1 MPGPVRYWEE
11 LELGRVYPI
20 GAYEFTEEAIV
31 AFGRQFDP
39 QLFHID
45 REAAQA
51 SMFGGLIASGWH
63 ICSAMMRLLVD
74 NFGHPETSMGGAGL
88 QDIRWHRP
96 VRPGD
101 RLTASVKI
109 VEKKPLSSR
118 ADVGLVFKDY
128 EAVNQHGDVA
138 MTMQG
143 REFIRRRP
151 AGAGESVMAQQAVK
165 GIDHA
170 VVVVNDIDQ
179 AERAWKRLGFDV
191 QPRGFHTRLG
201 TANHLMI
208 FGDNYFELI
217 GVVEP
222 NQFNAERREMLKN
235 KGEGLANAAL
245 RTDGADIAHK
255 AWTEAGLEPDAVLDF
270 DREVEISGRKER
282 AAFRTVRLGTR
293 RAKLLGYFVCEHRTP
308 QFVYRPEWAR
318 HPNGVKALA
327 GAVVIAENPFLDEDY
342 VTRVFGAGQVKR
354 EDGDLLVESGGTPIR
369 FMTRARFEACHPGV
383 KPGRTDDHPALLR
396 FAVADP
402 QATAAVL
409 SANGLAYARP
419 MDGRVIVSA
428 QDATGVCV
436 EFVKG

>member
-20 GAYEFTEEAIV
+20 GVYDFTEEAILD
-31 AFGRQFDP
+31 FGRRFDP
-39 QLFHID
+39 QPFHVD
-45 REAAQA
+45 AEAAKD
-51 SMFGGLIASGWH
+51 SLFGGLIASGWH

-74 NFGHPETSMGGAGL
+74 NFGNPETSMGGAGL
-88 QDIRWHRP
+88 HDIRWIVP

-101 RLTASVKI
+101 RLTASVRI
-109 VEKKPLSSR
+109 VEKKALSSR
-118 ADVGLVFKDY
+118 ADVGLVFKNY
-128 EAVNQHGDVA
+128 EAFNQRGELA

-151 AGAGESVMAQQAVK
+151 GGSGERSMAEAVK
-165 GIDHA
+165 GIDHV

-179 AERAWKRLGFDV
+179 AESAWTRLGFAP

-201 TANHLMI
+201 TANHLMV
-208 FGDNYFELI
+208 FGDNYFELL

-222 NQFNAERREMLKN
+222 NEFNAPRRELLKN
-235 KGEGLANAAL
+235 GGEGLANAAL
-245 RTDGADIAHK
+245 RTDSADVAHK
-255 AWTEAGLEPDAVLDF
+255 AWTEAGLQPDAVLDF
-270 DREVEISGRKER
+270 GREVEISGRKEQ

-327 GAVVIAENPFLDEDY
+327 GAVVVAEDPFLDEDY
-342 VTRVFGAGQVKR
+342 VTRVFGASSVR
-354 EDGDLLVESGGTPIR
+354 RVDGDLLVESGGTPIR
-369 FMTRARFEACHPGV
+369 FMMRERFEEQHPGV
-383 KPGRTDDHPALLR
+383 KLGRTGDHPALLR
-396 FAVADP
+396 FTVPDP
-402 QATAAVL
+402 MATAALL
-409 SANGLAYARP
+409 SANGVGYARP
-419 MDGRVIVSA
+419 ADGRVIVSA
-428 QDATGVCV
+428 KDATGVCV

>member
-1 MPGPVRYWEE
+1 MPGPLRYWEE

-20 GAYEFTEEAIV
+20 GVYDFTEEAV
-31 AFGRQFDP
+31 VEFGRQFDP
-39 QLFHID
+39 QPFHVD
-45 REAAQA
+45 RDAAAA

-63 ICSAMMRLLVD
+63 VCAAMMRLLVD

-88 QDIRWHRP
+88 HDIRWLLP

-101 RLTASVKI
+101 RLTASVRI
-109 VEKKPLSSR
+109 VEKKELSSR

-128 EAVNQHGDVA
+128 EVVNQHGELA

-151 AGAGESVMAQQAVK
+151 AGAAESVMAQAVK

-179 AERAWKRLGFDV
+179 AERAWRRLGFQV

-208 FGDNYFELI
+208 FADNYFELI

-222 NQFNAERREMLKN
+222 NPFNAERRELLK
-235 KGEGLANAAL
+235 KGEGLVNAAL
-245 RTDGADIAHK
+245 RTDGADVAHA
-255 AWTEAGLEPDAVLDF
+255 AWTEAGLQPDAVLEF
-270 DREVEISGRKER
+270 GREVDISGRKEH

-308 QFVYRPEWAR
+308 QFVYRPEWAT
-318 HPNGVKALA
+318 HPNGVNALA
-327 GAVVIAENPFLDEDY
+327 GAVVIAADPFLDEDY
-342 VTRVFGAGQVKR
+342 VTRVFGPSSVKR
-354 EDGDLLVESGGTPIR
+354 DGDDLLVESGGTPIR
-369 FMTRARFEACHPGV
+369 FVTRARFEAQHPGV
-383 KPGRTDDHPALLR
+383 QPGRTDDHPALLR
-396 FAVADP
+396 FTVADP
-402 QATAAVL
+402 QAAAALL

-419 MDGRVIVSA
+419 ADGRVIVSA
-428 QDATGVCV
+428 KDASGVCV

>member
-1 MPGPVRYWEE
+1 MPGPLRYWEE

-20 GAYEFTEEAIV
+20 GVYDFTAEAIV

-39 QLFHID
+39 QPFHLD
-45 REAAQA
+45 AEAAK
-51 SMFGGLIASGWH
+51 SSIFGGLVASGWH

-74 NFGHPETSMGGAGL
+74 NFGHPQTSMGGAGL
-88 QDIRWHRP
+88 HDIRWHRP

-101 RLTASVKI
+101 QLTASVKI

-118 ADVGLVFKDY
+118 ADVGLVFKNY
-128 EAVNQHGDVA
+128 EAFNQHGELA
-138 MTMQG
+138 LTMQG

-151 AGAGESVMAQQAVK
+151 AGAGENGMAEAVK
-165 GIDHA
+165 GIDH
-170 VVVVNDIDQ
+170 VVVVVSDIAK
-179 AERAWKRLGFDV
+179 AERTWQRLGFAV
-191 QPRGFHTRLG
+191 QPRGFHKKLG

-222 NQFNAERREMLKN
+222 NEFNASRREMLAKS
-235 KGEGLANAAL
+235 GEGLANAAL
-245 RTDGADIAHK
+245 RTDSADVAHK
-255 AWTEAGLEPDAVLDF
+255 TWTDADLQPDAVLEF

-282 AAFRTVRLGTR
+282 AAFRTVRLGTK

-308 QFVYRPEWAR
+308 QFVYRPEWAQ

-327 GAVVIAENPFLDEDY
+327 GAVVIAEDPFLDEDY
-342 VTRVFGAGQVKR
+342 VTRVFGAKSVKR
-354 EDGDLLVESGGTPIR
+354 IGGDLLVESGGTPIR
-369 FMTRARFEACHPGV
+369 FMTRARFEQHHPGV
-383 KPGRTDDHPALLR
+383 KPVRSDDHPALLR

-402 QATAAVL
+402 MATAALL
-409 SANGLAYARP
+409 SANGLGYARP
-419 MDGRVIVSA
+419 ADGRIIVSA
-428 QDATGVCV
+428 KDATGVCV

>member
-1 MPGPVRYWEE
+1 MPGPLRYWEE

-20 GAYEFTEEAIV
+20 GVYDFTEQAIV
-31 AFGRQFDP
+31 EFGRQFDP
-39 QLFHID
+39 QPFHLD
-45 REAAQA
+45 AEAAKD
-51 SMFGGLIASGWH
+51 SIFGGLVASGWH

-88 QDIRWHRP
+88 HDIRWHRP

-118 ADVGLVFKDY
+118 ADVGLVFKNY
-128 EAVNQHGDVA
+128 EAFNQRGELA
-138 MTMQG
+138 LTMQG

-151 AGAGESVMAQQAVK
+151 AGAGESGMAEAVK
-165 GIDHA
+165 GIDH
-170 VVVVNDIDQ
+170 VVVVVKDIGQ
-179 AERAWKRLGFDV
+179 AETAWQRLGFAV
-191 QPRGFHTRLG
+191 QPRGFHSRLG

-222 NQFNAERREMLKN
+222 NEFNASRREMLAKS
-235 KGEGLANAAL
+235 GEGLANAAL
-245 RTDGADIAHK
+245 RTDSADVAHK
-255 AWTEAGLEPDAVLDF
+255 AWTDAGLQPDQVLEF

-282 AAFRTVRLGTR
+282 AAFRTVRLGTK

-308 QFVYRPEWAR
+308 QFVYRPEWAQ

-327 GAVVIAENPFLDEDY
+327 GAVVIAEDPFLDEDY
-342 VTRVFGAGQVKR
+342 VTRVFGAPSVKR
-354 EDGDLLVESGGTPIR
+354 VDGDLLVESGGTPIR
-369 FMTRARFEACHPGV
+369 FMTRARFEQHYPGV
-383 KPGRTDDHPALLR
+383 QPVRSDDHPALLR
-396 FAVADP
+396 FTVPDP
-402 QATAAVL
+402 MATAALL
-409 SANGLAYARP
+409 SANGLGYARP
-419 MDGRVIVSA
+419 ADGRIIVSA
-428 QDATGVCV
+428 RDATGVCV

>member
-1 MPGPVRYWEE
+1 VSGPLRYWEE

-20 GAYEFTEEAIV
+20 GVYDFTEEAIV
-31 AFGRQFDP
+31 EFGRQFDP
-39 QLFHID
+39 QPFHID
-45 REAAQA
+45 REAAKV

-74 NFGHPETSMGGAGL
+74 NFSHPEASMGGAGL
-88 QDIRWHRP
+88 HDICWHRP

-101 RLTASVKI
+101 RLTASVRI

-128 EAVNQHGDVA
+128 EAFNQHGELA
-138 MTMQG
+138 LTMQG
-143 REFIRRRP
+143 REFIRRNP
-151 AGAGESVMAQQAVK
+151 SGAGESAMAEAVK
-165 GIDHA
+165 GIDH
-170 VVVVNDIDQ
+170 VVVVVKDIDQ
-179 AERAWKRLGFDV
+179 AETAWKRLGFAV
-191 QPRGFHTRLG
+191 QPRGFHSRLG

-222 NQFNAERREMLKN
+222 NEFNTARREMLAKS
-235 KGEGLANAAL
+235 GEGLANAAL
-245 RTDGADIAHK
+245 RTDSADVAHK
-255 AWTEAGLEPDAVLDF
+255 AWTEAGLQPDAVLEF

-282 AAFRTVRLGTR
+282 AAFRTVRLGTK

-308 QFVYRPEWAR
+308 QFVYRPEWAQ

-327 GAVVIAENPFLDEDY
+327 GAVVIAEDPFLDEDY
-342 VTRVFGAGQVKR
+342 VTRVFGAKSVKR

-369 FMTRARFEACHPGV
+369 FMTRARFEQHHPGV
-383 KPGRTDDHPALLR
+383 KPVRSDDHPALLR
-396 FAVADP
+396 FAVTDP
-402 QATAAVL
+402 MATAALL
-409 SANGLAYARP
+409 SANGLGYSRP
-419 MDGRVIVSA
+419 ADGRIIVSA
-428 QDATGVCV
+428 KDTTGVCV

>member
-1 MPGPVRYWEE
+1 MPGPLRYWEE
-11 LELGRVYPI
+11 LELGRVYSI
-20 GAYEFTEEAIV
+20 GVYDFTEAAVVE
-31 AFGRQFDP
+31 FGHQFDP
-39 QLFHID
+39 QPFHVD
-45 REAAQA
+45 SDAAQA

-74 NFGHPETSMGGAGL
+74 NFSHPDTSMGGAGL
-88 QDIRWHRP
+88 HDIRWHRP

-109 VEKKPLSSR
+109 VEKKTLSSR
-118 ADVGLVFKDY
+118 ADVGLVFKNY
-128 EAVNQHGDVA
+128 EAYNQCGELA

-151 AGAGESVMAQQAVK
+151 AGVEESGMAEAVK

-170 VVVVNDIDQ
+170 VVVVNDINQ
-179 AERAWKRLGFDV
+179 AERAWKRLGFAL

-208 FGDNYFELI
+208 FGDNYFELL

-222 NQFNAERREMLKN
+222 NAFNAERREMLKN

-245 RTDGADIAHK
+245 RSDGADIAHK
-255 AWTEAGLEPDAVLDF
+255 AWTEAGLQPDAVLEF

-282 AAFRTVRLGTR
+282 AAFRTVRLGTK
-293 RAKLLGYFVCEHRTP
+293 RARLLGYFVCEHRTP

-318 HPNGVKALA
+318 HANGVTALA
-327 GAVVIAENPFLDEDY
+327 GAVVVAEDPFLDEDY
-342 VTRVFGAGQVKR
+342 VTRVFGAASVRR

-369 FMTRARFEACHPGV
+369 FMTRARFEATHPGV
-383 KPGRTDDHPALLR
+383 QLQRKDDHPALLR

-402 QATAAVL
+402 MATAALL

-419 MDGRVIVSA
+419 ADGRIIVSA
-428 QDATGVCV
+428 KDATGVCV